1 MANEG
6 AQLARLINEA
16 TATAGHSNATMDADI
31 ADFMARS
38 SDKSGFGA
46 LPAEPTTGLRNT
58 LNTIAELIANTV
70 EAYTAGVFLVRND
83 AKSGQKP
90 YLELVGVHTLSREL
104 VYSAKI
110 PVGSGIVG
118 WVAQTKQRVSVCP
131 FEHDSRTLLYY
142 RADQDLK
149 SFYAIPVLSESNQL
163 VAVITCDS
171 KRSYAFSKLAEKLL
185 SSFAKHV
192 SNTLSLFAELGTV
205 AEVHTDHEEQLVRD
219 MLEVFRNQPNEEA
232 LFSAACDLDERLVRR
247 DALVILALNE
257 GGVGEGTFYSNA
269 SQSSS
274 GNRLLDIVCKH
285 KRIICGDR
293 SVHALPTDDQKKRS
307 FLSVP
312 FHVLDKEAGSFNILS
327 MPNSPFLQRE
337 ITNVERIAKV
347 FGRELERVRLRM
359 SVTVQSNQLGI
370 SSWQGFNIQSKLL
383 IRDARAKNIGVTLL
397 RVKFL
402 CLEELEARAGV
413 GMVEQFLE
421 LSIRLVNQVKR
432 NDSVACAIFGPEILI
447 FTPTAEADNTA
458 RRFRSLLEK
467 SAPNL
472 TPSGMTNASIG
483 WTKLIREGVL
493 ISGATYP
500 VDGETLNEL
509 VAVTLDCRKQ
519 EAKKLENRAPATKS
533 ETNAGDKLGR
543 AVNA

>member
-6 AQLARLINEA
+6 AQLARLIDEA
-16 TATAGHSNATMDADI
+16 TAANSHGALDNDI
-31 ADFMARS
+31 ADFMSRS
-38 SDKSGFGA
+38 NDKSGYGA
-46 LPAEPTTGLRNT
+46 LPGEPTAGLRNS
-58 LNTIAELIANTV
+58 LNTIAELVANTV
-70 EAYTAGVFLVRND
+70 EAYTACVFLVRND
-83 AKSGQKP
+83 TSKGAPKP
-90 YLELVGVHTLSREL
+90 FLELTGVHTLSREL
-104 VYSAKI
+104 IYSARI

-149 SFYAIPVLSESNQL
+149 SFYALPVLSESNQL
-163 VAVITCDS
+163 VAVIACDS
-171 KRSYAFSKLAEKLL
+171 KKSYAFSKLAEKLL
-185 SSFAKHV
+185 ASFAKHTA
-192 SNTLSLFAELGTV
+192 NTVALFAELGTV
-205 AEVHTDHEEQLVRD
+205 AEVHTDHEEELLRD

-232 LFSAACDLDERLVRR
+232 LFSAACDLDERLIRR
-247 DALVILALNE
+247 DALVLLALTE

-269 SQSSS
+269 TQSSS

-293 SVHALPTDDQKKRS
+293 SVHALPTDDQKRRS

-327 MPNSPFLQRE
+327 LPNSPFLQRE
-337 ITNVERIAKV
+337 IANVERIAKV
-347 FGRELERVRLRM
+347 FGRELERVRLRD
-359 SVTVQSNQLGI
+359 SVTIQSNQLGI
-370 SSWQGFNIQSKLL
+370 SSWQSFSIQSKLL
-383 IRDARAKNIGVTLL
+383 IRDARAKGICVTLL
-397 RVKFL
+397 RIKFQ
-402 CLEELEARAGV
+402 CLDELEARAGIA
-413 GMVEQFLE
+413 MVEQFLE

-432 NDSVACAIFGPEILI
+432 NDSIACATFGPEILI

-467 SAPNL
+467 STVNL
-472 TPSGMTNASIG
+472 NANGVTHASIG
-483 WTKLIREGVL
+483 WSKLLREGVL

-500 VDGETLNEL
+500 TDGETLNEL
-509 VAVTLDCRKQ
+509 AAVTRECREQSQRKAGSQ
-519 EAKKLENRAPATKS
+519 PEKKS
-533 ETNAGDKLGR
+533 EKLGR